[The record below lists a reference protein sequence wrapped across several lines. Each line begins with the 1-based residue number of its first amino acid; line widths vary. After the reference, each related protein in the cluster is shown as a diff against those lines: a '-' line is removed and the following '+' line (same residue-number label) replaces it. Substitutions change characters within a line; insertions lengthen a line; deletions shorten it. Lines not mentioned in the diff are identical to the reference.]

1 MYDTRSFSV
10 KVEYLGTDGPRA
22 QTISV
27 QATSKY
33 HAIELAYTKMM
44 SVQKDRSKYE
54 VVYQS
59 KKSKREIEM
68 KRTQQTLAGY
78 AECYMWLYN

>member
-22 QTISV
+22 QIISV
-27 QATSKY
+27 QATTKY

-44 SVQKDRSKYE
+44 SVQEDRSKYT
-54 VVYQS
+54 VVYQA
-59 KKSKREIEM
+59 KKSNKELQM
-68 KRTQQTLAGY
+68 KRTQQILAGY
-78 AECYMWLYN
+78 AEAYIWLYN